1 MLQPISVIN
10 EAYRRIKLQRAR
22 DINDQSKVVA
32 RLCELVQTVGF
43 SGKVDLTWEDYLPFR
58 LPDEN
63 NPPKISQAAAITIRR
78 LIKAGRLPLS
88 ITAEL
93 LDELEKV
100 ERLRSPD

>member
-1 MLQPISVIN
+1 MLQPISLIYEVH
-10 EAYRRIKLQRAR
+10 RRIKLQRAR
-22 DINDQSKVVA
+22 DINDNSKAVA

-43 SGKVDLTWEDYLPFR
+43 SSKVDLTWEDYLPFR

-63 NPPKISQAAAITIRR
+63 NPPKLSQAAAITIRR
-78 LIKAGRLPLS
+78 LCKAGRLPLS
-88 ITAEL
+88 IMAEL

>member
-1 MLQPISVIN
+1 MLQPISLIN
-10 EAYRRIKLQRAR
+10 EVYRRIKLKRAR
-22 DINDQSKVVA
+22 DINDQSRAVA

-43 SGKVDLTWEDYLPFR
+43 SSKVELTWEDYLPFR

-63 NPPKISQAAAITIRR
+63 NPPKISPAAAITIRR
-78 LIKAGRLPLS
+78 LMKTGRLQPS
-88 ITAEL
+88 IMVEL